1 MRRKVLL
8 FDAIIISNMLINV
21 KDDVLKGT
29 EEIVKKS
36 YHRTSMLHCPHTG
49 GVLISS
55 ESDSFVFKL
64 NFSN

>member
-1 MRRKVLL
+1 
-8 FDAIIISNMLINV
+8 MLINV

>member
-1 MRRKVLL
+1 MRKVLL

-21 KDDVLKGT
+21 EDDVLKGT

-36 YHRTSMLHCPHTG
+36 YHITSMLLCPHIG
-49 GVLISS
+49 GVFISS
-55 ESDSFVFKL
+55 ESDSFGYKL